1 MSVSLGKEIDQF
13 CPIFLSDI
21 GIVIK
26 AIKLELMVS
35 FYARKCLQFL
45 IRTFSA
51 FHSDDTRA
59 DRPALMQC
67 PPLLYCISLYEPY
80 CCYQLNNTHTIME
93 LQAAFEKVKNH
104 FFRTFHV
111 FKGYLAYQVQIGMG
125 LKYF

>member
-1 MSVSLGKEIDQF
+1 M
-13 CPIFLSDI
+13 
-21 GIVIK
+21 IK

-51 FHSDDTRA
+51 FHSDDTRT

-80 CCYQLNNTHTIME
+80 CCYQLNTHTIME
-93 LQAAFEKVKNH
+93 LQAAFEKAKNL
-104 FFRTFHV
+104 FLELPIFNV
-111 FKGYLAYQVQIGMG
+111 FQLQIGAG
-125 LKYF
+125 LNYFLCKVEMI